1 MNRFRLILDPPLK
14 STVNMAKDHAILH
27 GLSMPGV
34 LPTLRLYRWK
44 SASVTLGYFQKINE
58 CVNTRYCKK
67 NGIPVTRR
75 ETAGGTVIHHMELT
89 YSFTLPLNSGI
100 VPVSVED
107 SFREILSPI
116 IDSLRKLSINAGYR
130 PVNDIVID
138 NRKISGSAQVRKK
151 GVLQQHGTI
160 ILDMD
165 KDIITSALI
174 HDEQKLKKR
183 GFLSTHDS
191 ITSIRNET
199 GNEINEKFI
208 DDLIVTL
215 IKEFACSF
223 NIDFCIDGLSDA
235 ECAVMELYSKKFG
248 SDEWNLKK

>member
-1 MNRFRLILDPPLK
+1 MNRFRLILDPPLQ
-14 STVNMAKDHAILH
+14 SAVNMAKDHAILH

-34 LPTLRLYRWK
+34 LPTLRLYRWEH
-44 SASVTLGYFQKINE
+44 ASVTLGYFQKIE
-58 CVNTRYCKK
+58 DCVNTCYCKK
-67 NGIPVTRR
+67 NGISITRR

-107 SFREILSPI
+107 SFRAIISPI
-116 IDSLRKLSINAGYR
+116 IDSLRKLSINAEFR

-165 KDIITSALI
+165 NEIITSALI
-174 HDEQKLKKR
+174 PDEHKLKKR
-183 GFLSTHDS
+183 GFSSTHES
-191 ITSIRNET
+191 ITSIRSET
-199 GNEINEKFI
+199 GSEINERFI
-208 DDLIVTL
+208 DDLIVGI
-215 IKEFACSF
+215 IKDFACSF
-223 NIDFCIDGLSDA
+223 NIDFSISGLTDA
-235 ECAVMELYSKKFG
+235 ECAVMETYSGKFS
-248 SDEWNLKK
+248 SDEWNFKK